1 MFTYRVR
8 SPTYGKDMHLV
19 FFKAVASGSYI
30 LTLMMSSLFKM
41 FLEVLKSQI
50 RKSTKKMFCALPLLI
65 FSLKWVFAQLDYLF
79 IHRHSF

>member
-8 SPTYGKDMHLV
+8 SPTYGKDMHVV

-30 LTLMMSSLFKM
+30 LTLMSKFKM

-50 RKSTKKMFCALPLLI
+50 RKSTKKMFYALPLLI
-65 FSLKWVFAQLDYLF
+65 FSLKWVFAQLNYLF
-79 IHRHSF
+79 IHQHSF